1 MMFKLALFLLLSF
14 VHAGNVANVRCQSP
28 ENCLQLNIPGGF
40 DSPFWKSM
48 GYKYNTTE
56 HPECK
61 YVKCD
66 LNIYPHISSITHDV
80 SGFKGVDLV
89 KYGKPPVVVTTAAT
103 TSSIT
108 ALMANTTSYTCGTCG
123 HVYNAAADGGGVP
136 FEQLPD
142 SWTCPVCGSP
152 KSAYKPSTDANGNII
167 WVEEHDHNEEMNKKD
182 EKVEANTTSYTCG
195 TCGHVYN
202 AAADGGG
209 VPFEQLPDSWT
220 CPVCG
225 SPKSAYKPSTDAN
238 GNVIW
243 VEEHDHHDDDDSTTD
258 TPTVTLSNGVIMPV
272 IAAGTWEYSANTAQA
287 AVTAALQAG
296 FTHVDTA
303 HDYCGDG
310 TTGNCK
316 SKSNQ
321 LGIQKAL
328 KGLERS
334 KYFLTTK
341 VPGCGLQ
348 GISRNNCGED
358 SVNAALDN
366 LKELNIDYTDL
377 LLVHFPPPLGCGQLN
392 CDIIKAQWKA
402 LTDGILKT
410 NKTRALGVSN
420 FCISCFKCLLGNG
433 NAPTPGVEVPV
444 LNQVQY
450 HIGMGPDPQGL
461 MTYCKKNNIIV
472 EAYSPLGDNTS
483 ELIHGPV
490 TTSIGKNHNKSSVQV
505 ALKWIWQHGH
515 PLTTK
520 SSNPVH
526 LEEDIDLF
534 DWTLTN
540 DEMEQLDELT
550 SPKGNPSFMCSK

>member
-108 ALMANTTSYTCGTCG
+108 ALM
-123 HVYNAAADGGGVP
+123 
-136 FEQLPD
+136 
-142 SWTCPVCGSP
+142 
-152 KSAYKPSTDANGNII
+152 
-167 WVEEHDHNEEMNKKD
+167 
-182 EKVEANTTSYTCG
+182 ANTTSYTCG